1 MVHAWAISGFTWVF
15 LLGLWEYMN
24 MRCSWQLELES
35 ERLIFGS
42 GKFSRLLCH
51 YYNQET
57 SISTHPLSTFEAT
70 IRGPCVWAYL
80 IALRTSIYELGESWP
95 AMRPA
100 QFCSASSTLPVGI
113 CSHRQ
118 STWQP
123 ASLER
128 YICPLLGERGGREW
142 GTKKQEAVMALV
154 GKNMPQ
160 VDCWEGCL
168 SVLFGWW
175 CIIFFLGKA
184 DEKLL
189 WSSCWENVTLNAFC
203 WGKGQQNIV

>member
-1 MVHAWAISGFTWVF
+1 MAHAWAISGFTWVF
-15 LLGLWEYMN
+15 VLGLWEYMN
-24 MRCSWQLELES
+24 IQCSWQLELES
-35 ERLIFGS
+35 ERWIFGS

-57 SISTHPLSTFEAT
+57 SISIPSLSAFEAT
-70 IRGPCVWAYL
+70 IRGPCVWACL

-100 QFCSASSTLPVGI
+100 QSCSAPSTLPVGV

-123 ASLER
+123 ASLGR

-142 GTKKQEAVMALV
+142 GKKARSCYGPSWWKYATGWLLGRLFECVGWLV
-154 GKNMPQ
+154 
-160 VDCWEGCL
+160 VCY
-168 SVLFGWW
+168 
-175 CIIFFLGKA
+175 FFLGKA

-189 WSSCWENVTLNAFC
+189 WSSCWENITLKAFC
-203 WGKGQQNIV
+203 WGKGQQHIV